1 MLHMLRYSRAS
12 TRLARTLRR
21 PGSLSVRPTDCLA
34 ALAQVTA
41 FYHGLVTSASS
52 RQFFLSAE
60 PYDLPQPKQRRDYR
74 KVTFK

>member
-1 MLHMLRYSRAS
+1 MPCMLQQRPSRKKILS
-12 TRLARTLRR
+12 TARGLARLTCGWL
-21 PGSLSVRPTDCLA
+21 LA

>member
-1 MLHMLRYSRAS
+1 M
-12 TRLARTLRR
+12 RLAL
-21 PGSLSVRPTDCLA
+21 GCVA